1 MISASV
7 IEDLKFRNSI
17 EDVISSYVSL
27 SRAGSNLK
35 GLCPFH
41 SEKSPSFTVYT
52 GDGHYY
58 CFGCGAGG
66 DVITFIMRMENLDY
80 RAALE
85 FLAKRAG
92 VTLPDDDKGDKK
104 GVSRSRILEMN
115 KLAARFFHKAL
126 YSDEGAE
133 ARTYLMNRK
142 LTGSTVK
149 HFGLGYAPNSYDSL
163 KNYLKSKGYT
173 DEEMVSAFLCARS
186 KKNEKHTYDV
196 FRNKVMFPIIDV
208 SGNVVAFG
216 ARVLD
221 DSKPKYINTSDT
233 PAFKKHRN
241 LFGLNFAKNS
251 KEDYLILCEGYMDVI
266 SLHAAGFTNAVAALG
281 TAFNAETARLLKKY
295 TDKVCL
301 CFDSDGAGQ
310 NATNRALQTL
320 SELDISV
327 RVVKVP
333 GEKDPDDFIKAY
345 GAEEFR
351 RVLDSGQTP
360 FDYKIYKILSKYNV
374 ENTDEKV
381 RAARELCYIIADI
394 PSKVERGIY
403 VQKASKLLEIDAE
416 GIKADIRSI
425 LRRKEN
431 ERKKK
436 DRDELIRS
444 TARLGDRVD
453 PDFAKEKKSGA
464 LESTVLGLMLYRGEL
479 VDTDREK
486 ELLSPEM
493 FFSELNRRLYVK
505 IKECHEAGG
514 FDFAMLGES
523 FSPEEISKAEQMVAK
538 RRELTNN
545 SESAFLDAAAALKA
559 EAEKIRQRE
568 EGWDISSLLERR
580 RNENKNN

>member
-1 MISASV
+1 MISAAV
-7 IEDLKFRNSI
+7 IEDLKFRNTI
-17 EDVISSYVSL
+17 EDVISSYVTL

-85 FLAKRAG
+85 FLAKRCG
-92 VTLPDDDKGDKK
+92 VTLPDDDKKERG
-104 GVSRSRILEMN
+104 GVSRSRVLEMN
-115 KLAARFFHKAL
+115 KLAARFFHKML
-126 YSDEGAE
+126 YTDEGAQ
-133 ARTYLMNRK
+133 ARAYLMKRQ
-142 LTGSTVK
+142 LSGSTVK

-163 KNYLKSKGYT
+163 KKYLKDKGYT
-173 DEEMVSAFLCARS
+173 DEEMVSAFLCQRS

-208 SGNVVAFG
+208 AGNVVAFG
-216 ARVLD
+216 GRVLD

-251 KEDYLILCEGYMDVI
+251 SEDYLILCEGYMDVI

-281 TAFNAETARLLKKY
+281 TAFNAETARLLNKY

-310 NATNRALQTL
+310 TATNRALQTL

-327 RVVKVP
+327 RVIKIP
-333 GEKDPDDFIKAY
+333 GEKDPDDFIKSN

-351 RVLDSGQTP
+351 RLLEGGQTP
-360 FDYKIYKILSKYNV
+360 FDYKIFRVISKYDM

-381 RAARELCYIIADI
+381 RAAREICYIIADI
-394 PSKVERGIY
+394 TSKVEREIY
-403 VQKASKLLEIDAE
+403 VTKAAKMLDIDVQ
-416 GIKADIRSI
+416 GLKGDINSFI
-425 LRRKEN
+425 RRKGSEQ
-431 ERKKK
+431 KKK
-436 DRDELIRS
+436 NREELIRKTS
-444 TARLGDRVD
+444 GIGDRVD
-453 PDFAKEKKSGA
+453 PDFAREKRSGV
-464 LESTVLGLMLYRGEL
+464 LEGSVLGLMLYRPEFIKL
-479 VDTDREK
+479 DIEK
-486 ELLSPEM
+486 NLLSPDM
-493 FFSELNRRLYVK
+493 FFSELNRRMYSC
-505 IKECHEAGG
+505 IREAEEKGG
-514 FDFAMLGES
+514 FDFGMLCDS
-523 FSPEEISKAEQMVAK
+523 FSPDEISKAEAMMGK
-538 RRELTNN
+538 RRQLTNN
-545 SESAFLDAAAALKA
+545 STEAFLDAVGALKN
-559 EAEKIRQRE
+559 EADRIKNA
-568 EGWDISSLLERR
+568 GNDDIAAILERR
-580 RNENKNN
+580 RNEAKK